1 MFKTLSK
8 TLSVLAF
15 ALVVSA
21 CSDTDAPVE
30 GKQYRTLETNL
41 SSYRLPQVTEV
52 FSLGC
57 GHCRNLEPML
67 PNLEKLTDSKLGKV
81 HVMFNESAQ
90 IAAMIFYSAVMQ
102 AENNQVPA
110 DMKDE
115 LFALIQNHDMDGNA
129 KKTELD
135 RIFESRG
142 MVSPYEL
149 NEEQQKSLFDYLQL
163 AESVSSAAK
172 INAVPTFIVN
182 GKYEVILGGH
192 QDINEIAETINYLK
206 SKEQ

>member
-1 MFKTLSK
+1 MFKTLTK
-8 TLSVLAF
+8 TLSVMAL

-21 CSDTDAPVE
+21 CSDSDTTPVE
-30 GKQYRTLETNL
+30 GKQYRTLDANL
-41 SSYRLPQVTEV
+41 STLRLPQVTEV

-67 PNLEKLTDSKLGKV
+67 PELESLTDSKLGKV

-90 IAAMIFYSAVMQ
+90 IAGMLFYSAVMQ
-102 AENNQVPA
+102 SENNVVPA

-115 LFALIQNHDMDGNA
+115 LFALVQNPDMDGSA
-129 KKTELD
+129 KKVELD

-142 MVSPYEL
+142 MVSPYNLSEA
-149 NEEQQKSLFDYLQL
+149 QQKELLNYIQT
-163 AESVSSAAK
+163 AETVSTKAQ

-182 GKYEVILGGH
+182 GKYEVMLAGH

-206 SKEQ
+206 TK

>member
-1 MFKTLSK
+1 MFKTVSK
-8 TLSVLAF
+8 TLSVLAL
-15 ALVVSA
+15 ALIVSA

-30 GKQYRTLETNL
+30 GKQYRILETNL

-67 PNLEKLTDSKLGKV
+67 PNIEELTDSKLGKV

-115 LFALIQNHDMDGNA
+115 LFALVQNPDMDGNA

-149 NEEQQKSLFDYLQL
+149 SEEQQKSLFDYLQL

-182 GKYEVILGGH
+182 GKYEVILGAH